1 MPLEVSRTDP
11 FADAEIVTSLLSRQD
26 EVIAELDLLDAQVMS
41 VIEEVTAQR
50 ESSEEEAITLSLEAD
65 TENSQDDSS
74 GDLQNDSPDE
84 STTHPNSGDI
94 SSDDGIQFKK
104 AA

>member
-1 MPLEVSRTDP
+1 MTLSVTKTDP

-26 EVIAELDLLDAQVMS
+26 EVIAELDLLDAQVLS

-50 ESSEEEAITLSLEAD
+50 ESSEEETITLPLEA
-65 TENSQDDSS
+65 EAESSQDDSIER
-74 GDLQNDSPDE
+74 DSSERD
-84 STTHPNSGDI
+84 SRL
-94 SSDDGIQFKK
+94 KK

>member
-1 MPLEVSRTDP
+1 MHLNVTKTDP

-26 EVIAELDLLDAQVMS
+26 EVIAELDLLDAQVLS

-50 ESSEEEAITLSLEAD
+50 ESSEEVTIKLPLEGKI
-65 TENSQDDSS
+65 ENSQ
-74 GDLQNDSPDE
+74 NDSIDGD
-84 STTHPNSGDI
+84 SDSGGD
-94 SSDDGIQFKK
+94 SQFQK